1 MTESKSRDHG
11 KVLGGVLGFALL
23 ILASPI
29 ILLWAVFRALSGV
42 VLYIAIWLGW
52 CSRGHDVLVV
62 YSESP
67 IWRDY
72 IEKEI
77 LSKLEG
83 RAVVL
88 NWSRRKR
95 WKISLAVLTFRHFGG
110 RHSYNPLAVVF
121 RPFCLP
127 KVFRFYEPFQEF
139 KHGKPAKVEQ
149 LKTELLK
156 TLDVARR
163 AKTAHQ

>member
-11 KVLGGVLGFALL
+11 KLLGGVVGFALL
-23 ILASPI
+23 VLASPI
-29 ILLWAVFRALSGV
+29 ILIWAAFYVLSGF
-42 VLYIAIWLGW
+42 VLYVSIWLGW
-52 CSRGHDVLVV
+52 CVRGRDVLFV

-67 IWRDY
+67 IWREY
-72 IEKEI
+72 IENEI

-88 NWSRRKR
+88 NWSKRKR
-95 WKISLAVLTFRHFGG
+95 WRISLAVLAFHRFGG
-110 RHSYNPLAVVF
+110 WRAYNPLAVVF
-121 RPFCLP
+121 RPFRLP

-139 KHGKPAKVEQ
+139 KHGKPEKVEQ

-156 TLDVARR
+156 ALDVVTY
-163 AKTAHQ
+163 KQTA